1 MSCNEIVGC
10 VLEDSTFAVMARLQ
24 VDGVN
29 ATQAVVSSITFKA
42 WDTADSGTVY
52 ASGTL
57 TVADVVFDTLQTDGR
72 WTADATGYNFRHDVG
87 QGVFTAPGRYRVE
100 YTATL
105 TGGNSFVFGPVLLQV
120 ADTWTDGTVGG

>member
-24 VDGVN
+24 VDGAN
-29 ATQAVVSSITFKA
+29 ATQAVVSSITYKA

-72 WTADATGYNFRHDVG
+72 WAADATGYNFRHDVG
-87 QGVFTAPGRYRVE
+87 QGVFVTPGRYRLE